1 MDPALLIPIIA
12 IAGVFGVPITAI
24 ITSHRRQVL
33 EMQMKL
39 RNEGDA
45 SVRASVEALRQEVQ
59 QLKDTTLQY
68 DLSFDNA
75 LQRMDQRVEGL
86 ERRVTEISST
96 QGTNNQVVTLGR
108 ME

>member
-12 IAGVFGVPITAI
+12 VGGVFGIPIVAI
-24 ITSHRRQVL
+24 LTSHRQKVL
-33 EMQMKL
+33 EMQMRM

-45 SVRASVEALRQEVQ
+45 GVRASVEALRQEVQ
-59 QLKDTTLQY
+59 QLRDTTLQY

-86 ERRVTEISST
+86 ERRVTEVSST